1 MNQNKI
7 YAVVTTTIAMIL
19 TAVIITSVQS
29 WVSVQKAFG
38 ELNTTYTAI
47 LNHVCELPLD
57 ISQARTELFRYI
69 NNYEPSPSRIQR
81 HVQQARSNLAW
92 ITRQQL
98 PQNSKEL
105 AEGLLKKTDAFE
117 NNLSLLKSYANKG
130 NSIQVL
136 LTANRLTGLGTT
148 ISSLSYTLKETIQKH
163 ILHKNEL
170 SQQKILNNH
179 ALFSVIS
186 IVFIMLLLC
195 GVLFYNRILQG
206 QVQKRTIELQARLQ
220 DLLES
225 EKALKIS
232 EEKWRSLTEN
242 SPDTIILSDLN
253 FDIRYINRAICKQMP
268 EEIIG
273 KSILDF
279 VPPDQ
284 HSGFTD
290 TVGRVMQNH
299 KPGRIE
305 IRYDIVG
312 GASQYFDVRMDPV
325 LDKGGAIEGLISS
338 STNIT
343 NRKNAE
349 KTLRHSEEKY
359 RTMIEHSNDMIW
371 ILNKSGQFTF
381 FNERTE
387 WVTGLKLSDWI
398 GKSFAPLLLEED
410 LFMIN
415 DVFQKTINGRTV
427 QYELRLKQHE
437 GKILTVSVNTAPIL
451 KNGEITGIVS
461 FGRDITEQRKLEIRM
476 QQSQKLESIGTLA
489 GGIAHD
495 FNNILSPI
503 MGYAE
508 MLLEDIPKDSPFR
521 KKLSGIH
528 SGALRAR
535 DLVKQILAFSRQE
548 KSDLKLMRIQ
558 PVIKEALH
566 LIRSTIPTTIDI
578 KQDIHPDCDPVK
590 SDPTQIHQIVMN
602 LATNAYHAMEEN
614 GGVLNVGLKP
624 VEFGKYDVITPD
636 MTPGLYA
643 CLSVS
648 DTGIGMDKTLQ
659 DKIFNPFFT
668 TKKKGKGTGMG
679 LSVVHGIVLSMNGVV
694 QVYSEPGIGTQFKV
708 YFPVETALIQGKH
721 FKPTQEK
728 LLTGTEHILLVDD
741 EENIIT
747 MEEQMLERLGY
758 QTTSC
763 TGSIEA
769 LDTFRSD
776 ADRFDLVITDMAMPK
791 MSGDRLAAE
800 LIKIRSDIPIVLCTG
815 FSEILSEEK
824 AASLG
829 IKGFLLKPI
838 TMADLA
844 QKIRQVLG

>member
-1 MNQNKI
+1 MSQNKT
-7 YAVVTTTIAMIL
+7 YAVVSIIIAMIL
-19 TAVIITSVQS
+19 TTVIITSVQS
-29 WVSVQKAFG
+29 WVSVQKAFD

-57 ISQARTELFRYI
+57 ISQTRTELFRYI
-69 NNYEPSPSRIQR
+69 NNYEPSPSRIQA
-81 HVQQARSNLAW
+81 HVQQARSNLTW

-98 PQNSKEL
+98 SQNSKDL
-105 AEGLLKKTDAFE
+105 AERLLKKTDAFE
-117 NNLSLLKSYANKG
+117 SNLSLLETYANKG

-148 ISSLSYTLKETIQKH
+148 ISSLSHKLKDTIQKH
-163 ILHKNEL
+163 ILHKNEQ
-170 SQQKILNNH
+170 SQQKILNTH
-179 ALFSVIS
+179 TLFSVIS
-186 IVFIMLLLC
+186 IGFIMLLLC

-206 QVQKRTIELQARLQ
+206 EVQKRTIELHARLH
-220 DLLES
+220 DLSES
-225 EKALKIS
+225 EKSLKIG

-242 SPDTIILSDLN
+242 SPDIIMFSDLN
-253 FDIRYINRAICKQMP
+253 FDIRFINRAIRKQMP

-279 VPPDQ
+279 VPLDQ
-284 HSGFTD
+284 HSVVTD
-290 TVGRVMQNH
+290 AVGRVVQNL
-299 KPGRIE
+299 KPERIE
-305 IRYDIVG
+305 IRYDLRG
-312 GASQYFDVRMDPV
+312 GGSRYFEVRMDPV
-325 LDKGGAIEGLISS
+325 LDKGETIEGLISS

-343 NRKNAE
+343 ERKNTE
-349 KTLRHSEEKY
+349 NTLRHSEEKY

-381 FNERTE
+381 FNERME
-387 WVTGLKLSDWI
+387 WVTGLKLSDWV
-398 GKSFAPLLLEED
+398 GKLFAPLILEED

-415 DVFQKTINGRTV
+415 DVFQKTINGRGV

-451 KNGEITGIVS
+451 KNGKITGVVS

-476 QQSQKLESIGTLA
+476 RQSQKLESIGTLA

-495 FNNILSPI
+495 FNNILFPI

-521 KKLSGIH
+521 NKLNAIH
-528 SGALRAR
+528 SGSLRAR
-535 DLVKQILAFSRQE
+535 DLVKQILEFSRQE

-566 LIRSTIPTTIDI
+566 LIRSTISTTIDI
-578 KQDIHPDCDPVK
+578 KQDIHSDCGPVK
-590 SDPTQIHQIVMN
+590 ADPTQIHQIVMN

-624 VEFGKYDVITPD
+624 VEFGKYAVITPD
-636 MTPGLYA
+636 MAPGLYV

-648 DTGIGMDKTLQ
+648 DTGIGMDNILQ
-659 DKIFNPFFT
+659 DKIFNPFFS
-668 TKKKGKGTGMG
+668 TKEKSKGTGMG
-679 LSVVHGIVLSMNGVV
+679 LSVVHGIVISMKGAV
-694 QVYSEPGIGTQFKV
+694 QVYSESGKGTQFNV
-708 YFPVETALIQGKH
+708 YFPVETALIQGERFNH
-721 FKPTQEK
+721 TREK
-728 LLTGTEHILLVDD
+728 LITGTEQILLVDD
-741 EENIIT
+741 EEDIIT
-747 MEEQMLERLGY
+747 MEKQMLERLGY
-758 QTTSC
+758 QITSR
-763 TGSIEA
+763 TDSIEA

-776 ADRFDLVITDMAMPK
+776 ADKFDLVITDMAMPK

-800 LIKIRSDIPIVLCTG
+800 LIKIRPDIPIVICTG
-815 FSEILSEEK
+815 FSETLSEEK

-838 TMADLA
+838 IMVDLA
-844 QKIRQVLG
+844 QKIRQVLE